1 MKWTIFKDKSSI
13 QSRFNNHIDF
23 PDYTSEELFMISEK
37 FVESEG
43 FTIEDDLK
51 DELIEEFTRKQ
62 IPGKMILEMDAWQEI
77 LLRKL

>member
-1 MKWTIFKDKSSI
+1 
-13 QSRFNNHIDF
+13 
-23 PDYTSEELFMISEK
+23 MISEK

-62 IPGKMILEMDAWQEI
+62 IPGKMILKWT
-77 LLRKL
+77 LGKKYC